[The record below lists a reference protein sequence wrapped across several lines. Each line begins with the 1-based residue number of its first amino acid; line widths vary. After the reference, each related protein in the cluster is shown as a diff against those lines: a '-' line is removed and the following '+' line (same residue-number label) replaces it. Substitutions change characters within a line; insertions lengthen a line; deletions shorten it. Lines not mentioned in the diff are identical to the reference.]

1 LIGGYGGMARLGSQ
15 TRPKKFSIFPIFR
28 RDGDVNAC
36 GNLTRRVCN
45 VNRYKYPALNF
56 ATINRHCATDNK
68 IYLSFISHMAN
79 QFLGNL
85 RRCRN
90 PKIPRA
96 DDPAIT
102 SEGARQR
109 FPASSKSTTA
119 FLRRVMRTAA
129 EPSRATTISLTRDLP
144 RPESRLESCV
154 QQNPRNRKT
163 LEISPAPL
171 LNRVISRPN
180 GRLEK
185 ILLGVAHGEVNRCIA
200 PIQMTALRGSQE
212 QALGL
217 AAQ

>member
-15 TRPKKFSIFPIFR
+15 TRPKKFSIFPVFR

-36 GNLTRRVCN
+36 GNLTQRNCN
-45 VNRYKYPALNF
+45 VNR
-56 ATINRHCATDNK
+56 

-144 RPESRLESCV
+144 CPHV
-154 QQNPRNRKT
+154 
-163 LEISPAPL
+163 AWHL
-171 LNRVISRPN
+171 L
-180 GRLEK
+180 
-185 ILLGVAHGEVNRCIA
+185 
-200 PIQMTALRGSQE
+200 
-212 QALGL
+212 
-217 AAQ
+217 